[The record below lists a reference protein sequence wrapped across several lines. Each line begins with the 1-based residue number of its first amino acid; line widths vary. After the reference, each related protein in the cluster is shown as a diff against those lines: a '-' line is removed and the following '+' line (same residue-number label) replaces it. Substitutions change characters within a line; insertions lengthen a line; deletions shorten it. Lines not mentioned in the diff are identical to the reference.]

1 VSDNPFSEPADS
13 DRTVIR
19 PMPGGR
25 RPAAPPAQTPPS
37 AARPPA
43 APVTP
48 RQAPPPPAAAPPPER
63 APAGLP
69 ELPAD
74 PNASPAVSV
83 SPLTAAASRL
93 LQLMI
98 QLRGTYR
105 QPDPQQL
112 RERAL
117 RELRDFE
124 RRAREGGI
132 AMELVRPAHYA
143 LCASI
148 DDIVLNT
155 PWGAASGWSAQP
167 LVAAFHH
174 GARGTDQF
182 FDQLRQMRQQPD
194 KYLAAIELMYL
205 CLALGFMGRYRRSEA
220 EDGGELATL
229 RADTYAVI
237 AAARKAAGQD
247 LSPRWRGIAAPYR
260 ASRRIPAW
268 VATAAAIAVCGG
280 LFFWVSVGLNAAS
293 DHLEEQALAAP
304 PAHMPHVTRAAIVQ
318 ALPPPP
324 APPEPSVVD
333 RLRTAFKPDID
344 KHLISVLGTAATPIL
359 RIADRG
365 IFTPGSAA
373 VQPAAL
379 PLLERIGAALKD
391 QPGALRVLAYTD
403 NRPIRTARF
412 PSNFQL
418 STARAEAVRAVI
430 ARAVGAPGR
439 VGAEGRA
446 DADPVAPNTT
456 AEGREQNRRI
466 EIVLHRQDS
475 L

>member
-1 VSDNPFSEPADS
+1 MSDNPFSEPADS

-25 RPAAPPAQTPPS
+25 RPAAPPAQAPPGPQ
-37 AARPPA
+37 APRPAGRLPA
-43 APVTP
+43 
-48 RQAPPPPAAAPPPER
+48 APPPPAAAPAPAAER
-63 APAGLP
+63 AALP

-112 RERAL
+112 RERVM

-124 RRAREGGI
+124 RRGREGGI
-132 AMELVRPAHYA
+132 AMELLRPAHYA

-194 KYLAAIELMYL
+194 KYMPVIELMYL
-205 CLALGFMGRYRRSEA
+205 CLSLGFMGRYPRAEA
-220 EDGGELATL
+220 EDGGELARL

-237 AAARKAAGQD
+237 AAARNADQD
-247 LSPRWRGIAAPYR
+247 LSPRWRGIDAPHR
-260 ASRRIPAW
+260 ASRRVPAW
-268 VATAAAIAVCGG
+268 VATAGAIAICGG

-293 DHLEEQALAAP
+293 DNLQAQALSAP
-304 PAHMPHVTRAAIVQ
+304 PAHMPHVTRAAVVQ
-318 ALPPPP
+318 PLPPPP

-333 RLRTAFKPDID
+333 KLRAEFKPDID
-344 KHLISVLGTAATPIL
+344 RHVMSVLGTAATPIL
-359 RIADRG
+359 RIADHAV
-365 IFTPGSAA
+365 FAPGSAA
-373 VQPAAL
+373 VQQAAV
-379 PLLERIGAALKD
+379 PLLQRIGAALKD
-391 QPGALRVLAYTD
+391 QQGSLSVLAYTD

-418 STARAEAVRAVI
+418 STARAEAVRTVI
-430 ARAVGAPGR
+430 AHALGDVGR
-439 VGAEGRA
+439 VTAEGRA

-466 EIVLHRQDS
+466 DIVLHRQDS

>member
-1 VSDNPFSEPADS
+1 
-13 DRTVIR
+13 
-19 PMPGGR
+19 M
-25 RPAAPPAQTPPS
+25 
-37 AARPPA
+37 
-43 APVTP
+43 
-48 RQAPPPPAAAPPPER
+48 PER
-63 APAGLP
+63 APALAAMP

-83 SPLTAAASRL
+83 SPLAAAASRL
-93 LQLMI
+93 LQLLI

-112 RERAL
+112 RDRAT

-124 RRAREGGI
+124 RRAREAGV
-132 AMELVRPAHYA
+132 AMELLRPAHYA

-155 PWGAASGWSAQP
+155 PWGAASGWSAQT
-167 LVAAFHH
+167 LVSTFHH

-182 FDQLRQMRQQPD
+182 FEQLRQLRQQPD
-194 KYLAAIELMYL
+194 KYLPVIELMYL
-205 CLALGFMGRYRRSEA
+205 CLSLGFMGRYRRADA

-237 AAARKAAGQD
+237 AAHRAADQE

-260 ASRRIPAW
+260 SSRRVPAW
-268 VATAAAIAVCGG
+268 VATAGAIAVCGG

-293 DHLEEQALAAP
+293 DNLETRALALP
-304 PAHMPHVTRAAIVQ
+304 PSHMPHVTRAAIVQ

-324 APPEPSVVD
+324 APPEPTIVD
-333 RLRTAFKPDID
+333 KLRGQFKPDIE
-344 KHLISVLGTAATPIL
+344 KHVMSVLGTAATPII
-359 RIADRG
+359 RVADRTV
-365 IFTPGSAA
+365 FAPGSAA
-373 VQPAAL
+373 VQPASV

-391 QPGALRVLAYTD
+391 QPGSLTVLAYTD
-403 NRPIRTARF
+403 NHPIRTARF

-418 STARAEAVRAVI
+418 STARAEAVRAI
-430 ARAVGAPGR
+430 ITRAAGEPKR
-439 VGAEGRA
+439 VSAQGRA

-466 EIVLHRQDS
+466 EIVLRRPD
-475 L
+475 